1 MARDPL
7 ISNNVDKALI
17 RAPATANSLE
27 EADIL
32 EQENALFSDQ
42 PLEVEVEEDFE
53 EGGATV
59 NFGPTPELDA
69 ATAPFDANLA
79 EILDPA
85 ELGSIS

>member
-7 ISNNVDKALI
+7 SSNNVDKALI

-42 PLEVEVEEDFE
+42 PLEVEVEEDF
-53 EGGATV
+53 
-59 NFGPTPELDA
+59 
-69 ATAPFDANLA
+69 
-79 EILDPA
+79 
-85 ELGSIS
+85 